1 MKASRLCLHY
11 SLVAAAAFFCL
22 RSLCWQGY
30 YDSNSYDYSF
40 AKTYDIT
47 GTTTKSLQEEEIESQ
62 PPLSKSDESPL
73 SSTLLSV
80 PYYVYE
86 ELLWLDNATLNGI
99 PLQEAI
105 EENKVFSNPKHND
118 DYWFMKASLTHP
130 MRTYN
135 PEEAE
140 IFVVPS
146 LSNIIMHTSIYLTKE
161 KLCWRGICGR
171 PLMEYIDNVL
181 AESPWFQRN
190 AGADHLASVGYHG
203 WFNQRFNGKQFKNMQ
218 QCNVV
223 GFCGGVKINSP
234 DRLFFQKL
242 YVGTAC
248 PQSSQKTHDF
258 TMVASLRPKDKRF
271 RSRQHICDWMGGGGG
286 AAAASS
292 SSSIN
297 VTHNEQLQQQQQ
309 HRATNYSMPVCGP
322 GQQCP
327 TLSNSRFGFHVRGDS
342 YGANRLA
349 DTLLSGTVP
358 IFTMKEQYTTVPDW
372 FDWDKISYF
381 ADVTSNQSSFL
392 ASIDSILA
400 DKEGYQKRLQNILN
414 DRDLFDW
421 RTEAPFDTYMYMLQS
436 RLFPDLVRTT
446 TTRYNSLILPQVN
459 VNHTNAGVNVDVT
472 TVQ

>member
-1 MKASRLCLHY
+1 MIVSRLCLHY

-22 RSLCWQGY
+22 RSLYWNQ
-30 YDSNSYDYSF
+30 DSNSYSI
-40 AKTYDIT
+40 IT
-47 GTTTKSLQEEEIESQ
+47 SYTTIDTETSLQEEEIESQ
-62 PPLSKSDESPL
+62 PPLSKSDKSQHQHQV

-105 EENKVFSNPKHND
+105 EESKVFSNPKHND

-135 PEEAE
+135 PEEAK

-146 LSNIIMHTSIYLTKE
+146 LSNIIMHTSIYNTKE
-161 KLCWRGICGR
+161 KLCWHGICGR
-171 PLMEYIDNVL
+171 PLMEYIDKVL

-203 WFNQRFNGKQFKNMQ
+203 WFHQRYNGGQFKNIQ
-218 QCNVV
+218 SCNVV
-223 GFCGGVKINSP
+223 GFCGGVKINSA

-248 PQSSQKTHDF
+248 PQSSEKTHDF
-258 TMVASLRPKDKRF
+258 TMVASLKPKDKRF
-271 RSRQHICDWMGGGGG
+271 RSRQDICDWMGGG
-286 AAAASS
+286 A
-292 SSSIN
+292 SIN
-297 VTHNEQLQQQQQ
+297 ITNNEHS

-358 IFTMKEQYTTVPDW
+358 IFTMKEQYSTVPDW
-372 FDWDKISYF
+372 FDWDKLSYF
-381 ADVTSNQSSFL
+381 ADVTNKSSFL
-392 ASIDSILA
+392 ASINSILA
-400 DKEGYQKRLQNILN
+400 DKEGYQMRLQNVLN

-436 RLFPDLVRTT
+436 HLFPELRTNT
-446 TTRYNSLILPQVN
+446 NATRYNSLILPK
-459 VNHTNAGVNVDVT
+459 VNHTNTSADVNA
-472 TVQ
+472 

>member
-11 SLVAAAAFFCL
+11 LLVAAAAFFCL
-22 RSLCWQGY
+22 RSFRWKQY
-30 YDSNSYDYSF
+30 SNSYSI
-40 AKTYDIT
+40 ATNSN
-47 GTTTKSLQEEEIESQ
+47 SLPVQEEEEEEEIERQ
-62 PPLSKSDESPL
+62 PPLSKSDSDESQL
-73 SSTLLSV
+73 SSPLLSV

-105 EENKVFSNPKHND
+105 EDNLVFSNPKHND
-118 DYWFMKASLTHP
+118 DYWFMKASLKHP

-135 PEEAE
+135 PEDAKL
-140 IFVVPS
+140 FVVPS
-146 LSNIIMHTSIYLTKE
+146 LSNIIMHTSIYNTPE
-161 KLCWRGICGR
+161 QLCWRGSCGR
-171 PLMEYIDNVL
+171 PLMEYMDNVL
-181 AESPWFQRN
+181 AKSPWFQRHN
-190 AGADHLASVGYHG
+190 GADHLASVGYHG
-203 WFNQRFNGKQFKNMQ
+203 WFNQRFNGKQFKHMQ

-223 GFCGGVKINSP
+223 GFCGGVKINSA

-248 PQSSQKTHDF
+248 PQSSKKTHDF

-271 RSRQHICDWMGGGGG
+271 RSRQHICDWMGGG
-286 AAAASS
+286 A
-292 SSSIN
+292 SIN
-297 VTHNEQLQQQQQ
+297 VTTSNEHQR
-309 HRATNYSMPVCGP
+309 RATKYSMPVCGP

-358 IFTMKEQYTTVPDW
+358 IFTMKEQYTTVPEW

-381 ADVTSNQSSFL
+381 ADVTNQTSFL
-392 ASIDSILA
+392 ASINSILA
-400 DKEGYQKRLQNILN
+400 DKKGYERRLQNILN

-436 RLFPDLVRTT
+436 HLFPELNTVS
-446 TTRYNSLILPQVN
+446 TRHNSLILPRVN
-459 VNHTNAGVNVDVT
+459 VSVSVNHTNAGVGVNVT
-472 TVQ
+472 IAE